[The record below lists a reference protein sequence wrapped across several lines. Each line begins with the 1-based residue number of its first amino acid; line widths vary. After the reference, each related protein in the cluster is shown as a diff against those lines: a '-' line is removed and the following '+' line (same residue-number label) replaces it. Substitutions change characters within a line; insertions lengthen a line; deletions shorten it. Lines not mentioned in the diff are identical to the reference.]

1 MVVGI
6 KMVSTSILC
15 FGPTVEMPEQIV
27 GRLSAAHRPNHGGG
41 IICGNLADDD
51 LGAA

>member
-1 MVVGI
+1 
-6 KMVSTSILC
+6 MVSISFLC

-41 IICGNLADDD
+41 IFCCGNRADDD
-51 LGAA
+51 LGAT